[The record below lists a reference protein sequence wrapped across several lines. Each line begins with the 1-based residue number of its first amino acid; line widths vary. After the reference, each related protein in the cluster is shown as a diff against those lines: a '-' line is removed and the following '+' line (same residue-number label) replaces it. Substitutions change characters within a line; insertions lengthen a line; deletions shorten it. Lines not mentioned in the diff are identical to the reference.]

1 MNDPNSDLLLRLSR
15 NPITRPLARR
25 AGLPAPQLLSR
36 SEGPYEERPFAG
48 RHVAC
53 GAISATAIGDA
64 AQAAL
69 HAAGASLAAGQGPAD
84 LALFDASGLASV
96 ADLKSLY
103 EFFHPLVPRLTP
115 NARVLLLTAPPDQTD
130 DIARA
135 TARRAVEGFTRSLA
149 KEIGK
154 RGATA
159 NLAYV
164 EAGAEDRLDGLLRFL
179 LSPRSAYVD
188 GQPFRVSVQARLNG
202 AVPRVTPLK
211 GKLALVTG
219 AAQGLG
225 AATARRLAEEGAG
238 LVCLDIPASESALRE
253 VAVATG
259 GEALL
264 ADITAA
270 DAPQRIAAFL
280 AARGGVDVIVHNA
293 GVLRDK
299 TIAKMPEHHWDLSLA
314 VNLEAILRIDRELI
328 EGGLLHDHGRLVC
341 LSSISGLAGNVGQTN
356 YSATKAGVIGYV
368 AARARQLAPRGITA
382 NAVAPGLI
390 ETPMMLSMPWV
401 FREVSRRMNSLVQ
414 SGVPR
419 DVAELVTFLATPGA
433 VGISGQ
439 TIRVCGQNLIGA

>member
-1 MNDPNSDLLLRLSR
+1 MSDLLSALSR
-15 NPITRPLARR
+15 NPLLRPLAKR
-25 AGLPAPQLLSR
+25 AGLPAPQRLSR

-53 GAISATAIGDA
+53 GAINATAAGDA

-69 HAAGASLAAGQGPAD
+69 HAAGASLADEHGPAD
-84 LALFDASGLASV
+84 LALFDASGMTAVS
-96 ADLKSLY
+96 DLKALY
-103 EFFHPLVPRLTP
+103 EFFHPLVPRLSA
-115 NARVLLLTAPPDQTD
+115 NARVLVLTAPPEETEDSGL
-130 DIARA
+130 AA
-135 TARRAVEGFTRSLA
+135 ARRAVEGFTRSLA

-164 EAGAEDRLDGLLRFL
+164 EGGAENRIDGLLRFL

-188 GQPFRVSVQARLNG
+188 GQPFRVSARARLNG
-202 AVPRVTPLK
+202 SMPLTATLQGKRV
-211 GKLALVTG
+211 LVTG

-225 AATARRLAEEGAG
+225 AAIARRMAEEGAR
-238 LVCLDIPASESALRE
+238 LVCLDIAASRQSLQD
-253 VAVATG
+253 VADASG
-259 GEALL
+259 GEILL
-264 ADITAA
+264 ADVSAA
-270 DAPQRIAAFL
+270 DAPQRIAGRL
-280 AARGGVDVIVHNA
+280 AALGGVDVIVHNA

-299 TIAKMPEHHWDLSLA
+299 TLAKMDERLWDLSLA
-314 VNLEAILRIDRELI
+314 VNLEAIVRIDRELI
-328 EGGLLHDHGRLVC
+328 EGGLLHDHGRLIC
-341 LSSISGLAGNVGQTN
+341 LSSISGVAGNVGQTN

-368 AARARQLAPRGITA
+368 ASRARQLAPRGITA

-390 ETPMMLSMPWV
+390 ETPMMMSMPFV
-401 FREVSRRMNSLVQ
+401 FREISRRMNSLSQ

-433 VGISGQ
+433 SGVSGQ